1 MMGRPSLTKLSSD
14 SLSEI
19 ANTRELLGGFLL
31 ALLLLLTLVLGTIP
45 LAGIVWIA
53 LSGAITTVDGLFM
66 SLILLS
72 LSGVFYLNA
81 VLELRGRGV
90 FPFAKKAKTSQPKQQ
105 PPKAD

>member
-1 MMGRPSLTKLSSD
+1 
-14 SLSEI
+14 
-19 ANTRELLGGFLL
+19 LL
-31 ALLLLLTLVLGTIP
+31 ALLLLLSIVLGTIP

-53 LSGAITTVDGLFM
+53 LSGAIATVDGIFM

-81 VLELRGRGV
+81 VLELRDRGV
-90 FPFAKKAKTSQPKQQ
+90 FPFAQKANSSPPKLQ

>member
-1 MMGRPSLTKLSSD
+1 MMGRPSLTKLFSY

-19 ANTRELLGGFLL
+19 ANTRELSGGFLL
-31 ALLLLLTLVLGTIP
+31 ALLLLLTIVLGTIP

-81 VLELRGRGV
+81 VLELRDRGV

-105 PPKAD
+105 PPKTD

>member
-1 MMGRPSLTKLSSD
+1 M
-14 SLSEI
+14 
-19 ANTRELLGGFLL
+19 L
-31 ALLLLLTLVLGTIP
+31 ALMLLLTIVLGTIP

-53 LSGAITTVDGLFM
+53 LRGAITTVDGLFM

-81 VLELRGRGV
+81 VLELRDRGV
-90 FPFAKKAKTSQPKQQ
+90 FPFAQKANTSQPKEQ

>member
-1 MMGRPSLTKLSSD
+1 
-14 SLSEI
+14 
-19 ANTRELLGGFLL
+19 LL
-31 ALLLLLTLVLGTIP
+31 ALLLLLSIVLGTIP

-81 VLELRGRGV
+81 VLELRDRGV
-90 FPFAKKAKTSQPKQQ
+90 FPFVQKANTKPKQQ